1 METEKHAVFIRKKR
15 KGILARGSACAPA
28 KGSVRHRLSLAARCA
43 LSILLAV
50 TLAVPVAALQTII
63 PSGGGVLK
71 ARRRRTRMQQW
82 GRRTIQSCS
91 IASRKA
97 AIPGALPITC

>member
-15 KGILARGSACAPA
+15 KGTLARGSACASA
-28 KGSVRHRLSLAARCA
+28 KGSVRHWLSLAARCA

-63 PSGGGVLK
+63 PSGGG
-71 ARRRRTRMQQW
+71 
-82 GRRTIQSCS
+82 CS
-91 IASRKA
+91 KHAE
-97 AIPGALPITC
+97 GVCGGGN